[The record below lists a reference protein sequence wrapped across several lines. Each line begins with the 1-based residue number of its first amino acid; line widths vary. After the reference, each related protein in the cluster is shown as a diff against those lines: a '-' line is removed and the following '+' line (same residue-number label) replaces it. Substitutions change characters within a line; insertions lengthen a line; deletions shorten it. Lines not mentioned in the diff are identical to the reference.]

1 MPLLLLGT
9 QGCHL
14 CEQAQTLLTQLTI
27 PVQHIDIANQTQWQ
41 TEFAVLIPV
50 LYHSSTQRYLNW
62 PFDSDTVLSFI
73 HSLSEISIMSNPLL
87 SQTDLPHFDQIHA
100 EHIKPAI
107 TELLT
112 QAKKIVH
119 DCLQATSH
127 YTWENLVSP
136 IEEVE
141 DRLHKAWSPVSHL
154 NAVMNNEQ
162 LREEYNACL
171 PLLSDYSTEMGQ
183 NEKLFN
189 AYQYIAQSEN
199 FALLEKAQQKIITN
213 ALRDFQL
220 SGVALNPE
228 DKKRYKDISQ
238 QLSQLASRYE
248 ENVLD
253 STNAWTKH
261 IYNVE
266 ELAGLPQSALEQAKQ
281 SAEMFHVKQSKNNT
295 NESAMFHVEQS
306 DNSVGWLITLQY
318 PSYIAVMTYADNRE
332 LRREHYTAFATR
344 ATEGEFDN
352 TQIMEDILALRHEEA
367 LLLGFENYAQL
378 SIAAKMA
385 STTDEVI
392 DFLEDLAQKSRPQ
405 AQEDILALQIFARD
419 NYNIDKLEAWD
430 ITYLS
435 EKMRLA
441 NYQLSQE
448 EVKSYFPVPNVL
460 SGLFTILNRLYG
472 LHIHELT
479 HFNRWN
485 ENVQLFEVSDKH
497 GHHRGRFYL
506 DLYAREK
513 KRGGA
518 WMDDC
523 IGRRKINADTIQ
535 YPVAYLVCN
544 FTPPTAT
551 HPSLLTHDDV
561 TTLFHEFGHGLHHI
575 LTQVNY
581 AGVAGINGVAWDAVE
596 LPSQFMENWCW
607 EKEVLALISAHYKT
621 GETLPECLLEK
632 MLAAKNFQTG
642 MSMVRQLEFSLF
654 DFYIH
659 RDFDPHK
666 GGRIY
671 ETLNQI
677 RERVSV
683 LPVADFNRFA
693 HSFSHIFAGGYSAGY
708 YSYKW
713 AEVLSSDAFSL
724 FEEKGIF
731 DEETG
736 QAFLTIILEKGGSDD
751 AMALFK
757 KFRGREPSCDALL
770 RHSGIKH

>member
-1 MPLLLLGT
+1 
-9 QGCHL
+9 
-14 CEQAQTLLTQLTI
+14 
-27 PVQHIDIANQTQWQ
+27 
-41 TEFAVLIPV
+41 
-50 LYHSSTQRYLNW
+50 
-62 PFDSDTVLSFI
+62 
-73 HSLSEISIMSNPLL
+73 MSNPLL
-87 SQTDLPHFDQIHA
+87 TQTDLPHFDQILP
-100 EHIKPAI
+100 EHVQPAI
-107 TELLT
+107 LELLVRARKT
-112 QAKKIVH
+112 VQ
-119 DCLQATSH
+119 DCLHATSH
-127 YTWENLVSP
+127 YTWENLVAP
-136 IEEVE
+136 IENVE
-141 DRLHKAWSPVSHL
+141 DDLNKAWSPVSHL

-183 NEKLFN
+183 NESLFK
-189 AYQYIAQSEN
+189 AYQHIAQSDN
-199 FALLEKAQQKIITN
+199 FASLEKAQQKTISN
-213 ALRDFQL
+213 ALRDFRL
-220 SGVALNPE
+220 SGVALNAE
-228 DKKRYKDISQ
+228 DKKRYKEISQ

-253 STNAWTKH
+253 STNAWSKL
-261 IYNVE
+261 IANVD
-266 ELAGLPQSALEQAKQ
+266 ELAGLPQSALDQAKQ
-281 SAEMFHVKQSKNNT
+281 SAEMFHVKQST
-295 NESAMFHVEQS
+295 NDANDSAMFHVEQS
-306 DNSVGWLITLQY
+306 KESVGWLITLQY

-344 ATEGEFDN
+344 ATEGGFDN

-367 LLLGFENYAQL
+367 QLLEFENYAQL

-385 STTDEVI
+385 STTDEVVN
-392 DFLEDLAQKSRPQ
+392 FLEDLAQKSRPQ
-405 AQEDILALQIFARD
+405 AKEDMVALRKFALD
-419 NYNIDKLEAWD
+419 SYGIENVEAWD

-448 EVKSYFPVPNVL
+448 EVKSYFPVPKVL
-460 SGLFTILNRLYG
+460 NGLFAILNRLYG
-472 LHIHELT
+472 LTITELT
-479 HFNRWN
+479 HFNRWHD
-485 ENVQLFEVSDKH
+485 NVQLFEVYDKN
-497 GHHRGRFYL
+497 GNKRGRFYL

-523 IGRRKINADTIQ
+523 MGRRKINDDTMQ

-561 TTLFHEFGHGLHHI
+561 TTLFHECGHGLHHI

-581 AGVAGINGVAWDAVE
+581 SSVAGINGVAWDAVE

-607 EKEVLALISAHYKT
+607 EKEALALISAHYET
-621 GETLPECLLEK
+621 GETLPESLLEK

-659 RDFDPHK
+659 RDFDPNK

-671 ETLNQI
+671 ETLNQV

-683 LPVADFNRFA
+683 LPVPEFNRFA
-693 HSFSHIFAGGYSAGY
+693 HGFSHIFAGGYSAGY

-724 FEEKGIF
+724 FEENGIF

-736 QAFLTIILEKGGSDD
+736 QAFLTNILEKGGSDD
-751 AMALFK
+751 AMELFK
-757 KFRGREPSCDALL
+757 NFRGREPSCDALL
-770 RHSGIKH
+770 RHSGIEH